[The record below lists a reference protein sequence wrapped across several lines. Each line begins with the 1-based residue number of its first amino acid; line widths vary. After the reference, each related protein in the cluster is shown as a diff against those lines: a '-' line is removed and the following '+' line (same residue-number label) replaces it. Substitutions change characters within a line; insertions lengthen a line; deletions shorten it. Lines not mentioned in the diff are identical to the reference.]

1 MFHYYRYKDEAD
13 APSADAGSNAMNG
26 RGRSVD
32 RSPTLTVLLEPRS
45 LVITTSDLYTRHL
58 HGIDDVT
65 EDVFAAPSVSGAPI
79 ANADMLQGEEYRKAV
94 ENGGTLKRDVR
105 YSLTC
110 RDVERVVKLAARM
123 NVGRGS

>member
-13 APSADAGSNAMNG
+13 TPAADASSKAANG
-26 RGRSVD
+26 KGRPVD
-32 RSPTLTVLLEPRS
+32 TIPTLTVLLEPRS

-65 EDVFAAPSVSGAPI
+65 EDVFPAPLMQGAST
-79 ANADMLQGEEYRKAV
+79 ANADMLQGAEYRKAV

-110 RDVERVVKLAARM
+110 RDVERVVKLAARAG
-123 NVGRGS
+123 VGRGY